1 MEAQPEPLKAVVG
14 IYAARLAMPWVRSL
28 KEKRSLVR
36 PVLEQLKSRFPV
48 SVARL
53 DETDSHAFEN
63 VGFVIIGS
71 STLWVERVLREAAN
85 FLAHGQYQIQEERW
99 QIEVIDLSEAN
110 QPTLWLG

>member
-48 SVARL
+48 SAARL

-63 VGFVIIGS
+63 VGFVVIGS
-71 STLWVERVLREAAN
+71 SALWVERVLQEAAA
-85 FLAHGQYQIQEERW
+85 FLAQGDYGIEEERW
-99 QIEVIDLSEAN
+99 QIEILDLSEATSTARYL
-110 QPTLWLG
+110 P